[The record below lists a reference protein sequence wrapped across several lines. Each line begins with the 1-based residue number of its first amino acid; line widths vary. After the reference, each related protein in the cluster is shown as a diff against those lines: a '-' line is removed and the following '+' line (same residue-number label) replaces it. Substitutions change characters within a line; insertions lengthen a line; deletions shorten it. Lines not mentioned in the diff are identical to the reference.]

1 MNILYCGDCGICRG
15 IFLSVLSLTHHTT
28 QPLNIFILTA
38 DVNDGASSGRAIG
51 EGFADRLRSLSGES
65 CEISVRLYDLTE
77 RFAAEL
83 PQANM
88 DTRFT
93 PLCMLR
99 LYADTLDGLP
109 DRLLYLDADV
119 LCCGDFSYLA
129 QLDMSDVDIAGVP
142 DRYGKWFFGNI
153 FRHDYLNSGVLV
165 LNMPRIRENGLFRKC
180 REICRTEKLFM
191 PDQSALN
198 RLAVKRCLPARFNN
212 QGRMR
217 DDTVFKHFTTYFALF
232 PYIRP
237 VTVKPW
243 QTDDVR
249 RRLGIHEFDGIFEEY
264 RRSYDE

>member
-38 DVNDGASSGRAIG
+38 DVNDGKSSGRAIG
-51 EGFADRLRSLSGES
+51 EDFADRLRSLSGES

-119 LCCGDFSYLA
+119 LCCGNFSYLA
-129 QLDMSDVDIAGVP
+129 QLDMSDADIAGVP

-153 FRHDYLNSGVLV
+153 FRHDYLNSGVLI

-198 RLAVKRCLPARFNN
+198 RLAVKQRLPARFNN
-212 QGRMR
+212 QGRVR

-243 QTDDVR
+243 QTDDVH